1 MNILVLST
9 FPSPL
14 QPPTAPTA
22 PTAPESWEAPRN
34 RSEGPPG
41 AREMGCPRGHW
52 RARVSLCSLPR
63 GSPRAT
69 SAPSWRVSPAQPCH
83 ERLVKGWWKQRC
95 LKTARKPGWKRIW
108 WSQMLTNVASGMNQT
123 VRPWCGPSP
132 ASSGPSPRRRRVQSP
147 GYFLGGMTVILLR
160 LQFESKKCESELGAS
175 KTLYMLAAF
184 TFASPFG
191 VQDQCN
197 VSSHQKATRHN
208 KLFVDSSGPLKHVRK
223 KKVLCWKSEDIKK

>member
-1 MNILVLST
+1 
-9 FPSPL
+9 
-14 QPPTAPTA
+14 
-22 PTAPESWEAPRN
+22 
-34 RSEGPPG
+34 
-41 AREMGCPRGHW
+41 
-52 RARVSLCSLPR
+52 
-63 GSPRAT
+63 
-69 SAPSWRVSPAQPCH
+69 
-83 ERLVKGWWKQRC
+83 
-95 LKTARKPGWKRIW
+95 
-108 WSQMLTNVASGMNQT
+108 MLTNVASGMNQT

-223 KKVLCWKSEDIKK
+223 KKGVVLEVRRYQKVVFTGWWFQPRERHARHGGS